1 MRVILKVIFILLLTS
16 VLACLPLLKNSF
28 PTYSIENELMIV
40 QRPPIE
46 QEIIQEMTLEE
57 KVGQLFVFGFS
68 GLDGSGE
75 ILEFI
80 QSMHI
85 GGVLLLGKNISS
97 NDQLKTLNETLQSMS
112 TIPLFISIDQ
122 EGGIVARIK
131 GNDTLTLSQKYMD
144 TPQEAYDIAKERGKI
159 LKDLGINVNLAP
171 VVEYI
176 TNPSSFL
183 YQRVFRG
190 NVEEISLKSKSA
202 IEGYTESKIA
212 CVAKHYPG
220 HSNSS
225 VDSHFGLPKV
235 YISQNEFNDY
245 IYPFKYLIEQNSVD
259 MIMVG
264 HILYPNIDS
273 NPSTV
278 STILLTQKL
287 RDELKYDGVLITDD
301 MEMDSIEGV
310 GEYCEVAK
318 DALIAGNDILLY
330 SGLINVQREV
340 YGCVLSAVQNK
351 ELEIDM
357 IHEKVERILRLKAK
371 FNIVNY
377 TTLQGLLER

>member
-1 MRVILKVIFILLLTS
+1 
-16 VLACLPLLKNSF
+16 
-28 PTYSIENELMIV
+28 
-40 QRPPIE
+40 
-46 QEIIQEMTLEE
+46 
-57 KVGQLFVFGFS
+57 
-68 GLDGSGE
+68 
-75 ILEFI
+75 
-80 QSMHI
+80 
-85 GGVLLLGKNISS
+85 
-97 NDQLKTLNETLQSMS
+97 
-112 TIPLFISIDQ
+112 
-122 EGGIVARIK
+122 
-131 GNDTLTLSQKYMD
+131 
-144 TPQEAYDIAKERGKI
+144 
-159 LKDLGINVNLAP
+159 
-171 VVEYI
+171 
-176 TNPSSFL
+176 
-183 YQRVFRG
+183 
-190 NVEEISLKSKSA
+190 VEEISLKSKSA

-330 SGLINVQREV
+330 SGLINVQKEV
-340 YGCVLSAVQNK
+340 YECILSAVQNK

-357 IHEKVERILRLKAK
+357 IDEKVERILRLKAK

>member
-1 MRVILKVIFILLLTS
+1 MRVILKVLFIVLLTS
-16 VLACLPLLKNSF
+16 VLLCLSIFTISF
-28 PTYSIENELMIV
+28 PTYSIENDLKIV

-75 ILEFI
+75 ISEFI

-97 NDQLKTLNETLQSMS
+97 NGQLKTLNETLQSMS
-112 TIPLFISIDQ
+112 TIPLLISIDQ

-144 TPQEAYDIAKERGKI
+144 TPQEAFDIAKERGKI

-190 NVEEISLKSKSA
+190 NLQDVSEKSKYA
-202 IEGYTESKIA
+202 IQGYTESGIVS
-212 CVAKHYPG
+212 VAKHYPG

-235 YISQNEFNDY
+235 YISQSEFNDY
-245 IYPFKYLIEQNSVD
+245 IYPFKYLIEQKSVD

-330 SGLINVQREV
+330 SGLINVQKEV
-340 YGCVLSAVQNK
+340 YECILSAVQNK

-357 IHEKVERILRLKAK
+357 IDEKVERILRLKAK

-377 TTLQGLLER
+377 TTLQGLSER